1 MNKPRTLSIDL
12 ETYSSVDIGK
22 CGAYKYVE
30 SDDFEILLFAYSCDY
45 GPVTVIDMTRNDGV
59 PTEIVD
65 WLYDPE
71 VEKTA
76 FNANFERTC
85 LSKWFGRY
93 CEPEQWSCTMIL
105 SASCGLPLSLAGV
118 GAALELPEDKAKM
131 KEGKE
136 LIRYFC
142 QPCKSTK
149 ANGGR
154 TRNRPE
160 DAPEKW
166 ATFVEY
172 NRRDVETENT
182 IRQRLLK
189 WRPDFSEQKL
199 WCLDQRMNDKGVRI
213 EPKLAENAIRIGDQY
228 RDELIAHCKQLT
240 GLENPNSTAQIKQW
254 LEEQEG
260 IEVLSLNKKAIADV
274 YASLSEDQTKEVLKL
289 REEFSKSSNK
299 KYEAF
304 LRSCCED
311 NHVRGTFQFYGAST
325 GRWAGRLVQL
335 QNLPHDTLP
344 DLDDARALALL
355 GDEEDFECFYPKVQT
370 ALSALIRTMI
380 IPEENSR
387 LIVADFSAIEARVIA
402 WIANEEWR
410 IQAFANGE
418 DIYCAS
424 ASRAFKVPVVKHGIN
439 GELRAKGK
447 IIELA
452 CIAEDQLVLTDHG
465 LVPIQDVTTEM
476 RVWDGEDWVE
486 HEGVIYKGVKDVY
499 EYEGLTAT
507 ADHLVFVEG
516 QPEPIHFGVAAACGA
531 HLIQTGDGWN
541 TIWLGENNRAR
552 KEMEREL
559 ESLLRSYGMHWVW
572 IHRLDESECNNKWQ
586 ISWLSELLRS
596 TAQDP
601 ALARQ
606 ETDLGETE
614 MRESEGQGIQ
624 ELRSE
629 RHQVRIS
636 ECDNSGGLD
645 DRQSGFT
652 GSEYGDRQNRYE
664 RGLCSGES
672 PLGYPQDELYKSE
685 AMCVVKMGSAV
696 LAIFK
701 DSSDPETIRGLL
713 KGANYSTGSG
723 CCIRQE
729 KELARY
735 KGKARVY
742 DIRNA
747 GRHHRYT
754 VSGKLVHNCGYG
766 GGVGAMKNFGAD
778 RMGMKED
785 EMSDL
790 VAKWREASPH
800 IVALWKSLED
810 AAIRCIKR
818 GKPTIS
824 TVGHIRFDLED
835 GVMWMSLPSGRR
847 IAYWGAAMGQDRWG
861 RPSMTY
867 MSMNQTTRKWERT
880 ETFGGKLTE
889 NLIQA
894 TARDCLKEALFN
906 LDKAGYDVRATV
918 HDEVIITDPYDHGT
932 LEEAIQLMCKGAP
945 WMEGLPLNADGYYC
959 SSYRKD

>member
-1 MNKPRTLSIDL
+1 MSKPRTLSIDL

-45 GPVTVIDMTRNDGV
+45 GPVEVIDF
-59 PTEIVD
+59 TEGDFPSEELMD
-65 WLYDPE
+65 WLYDPD

-85 LSKWFGRY
+85 LSKYFNRY

-142 QPCKSTK
+142 QPCNPTK

-166 ATFVEY
+166 ATFIEY

-213 EPKLAENAIRIGDQY
+213 EPKLAENAIRIGNQY

-274 YASLSEDQTKEVLKL
+274 YASLNADQTKEVLKL

-304 LRSCCED
+304 LRSNCKD
-311 NHVRGTFQFYGAST
+311 DHVRGTFQFYGAST

-344 DLDDARALALL
+344 DLDDARDLALL

-370 ALSALIRTMI
+370 SLSALIRTMI

-452 CIAEDQLVLTDHG
+452 C
-465 LVPIQDVTTEM
+465 
-476 RVWDGEDWVE
+476 
-486 HEGVIYKGVKDVY
+486 
-499 EYEGLTAT
+499 
-507 ADHLVFVEG
+507 
-516 QPEPIHFGVAAACGA
+516 
-531 HLIQTGDGWN
+531 
-541 TIWLGENNRAR
+541 
-552 KEMEREL
+552 
-559 ESLLRSYGMHWVW
+559 
-572 IHRLDESECNNKWQ
+572 
-586 ISWLSELLRS
+586 
-596 TAQDP
+596 
-601 ALARQ
+601 
-606 ETDLGETE
+606 
-614 MRESEGQGIQ
+614 
-624 ELRSE
+624 
-629 RHQVRIS
+629 
-636 ECDNSGGLD
+636 
-645 DRQSGFT
+645 
-652 GSEYGDRQNRYE
+652 
-664 RGLCSGES
+664 
-672 PLGYPQDELYKSE
+672 
-685 AMCVVKMGSAV
+685 
-696 LAIFK
+696 
-701 DSSDPETIRGLL
+701 
-713 KGANYSTGSG
+713 
-723 CCIRQE
+723 
-729 KELARY
+729 
-735 KGKARVY
+735 
-742 DIRNA
+742 
-747 GRHHRYT
+747 
-754 VSGKLVHNCGYG
+754 GYG

-824 TVGHIRFDLED
+824 TVGHIRFDMED

>member
-12 ETYSSVDIGK
+12 ETFSSVDIGK
-22 CGAYKYVE
+22 CGVYKYAE
-30 SDDFEILLFAYSCDY
+30 SEDFEILLFAYSCDY
-45 GPVTVIDMTRNDGV
+45 GPVTVIDMTRNDGI

-65 WLYDPE
+65 WLYDPD

-85 LSKWFGRY
+85 LSKYFNRY

-105 SASCGLPLSLAGV
+105 SASCGLPLSLVGV

-131 KEGKE
+131 KEGKD

-142 QPCKSTK
+142 QPCRATK
-149 ANGGR
+149 INGGR
-154 TRNRPE
+154 TRNLPS

-213 EPKLAENAIRIGDQY
+213 EPRLAENAIKIGNQY
-228 RDELIAHCKQLT
+228 REELIAHCKQLT

-274 YASLSEDQTKEVLKL
+274 YASLNADQTKEVLKL

-304 LRSCCED
+304 LRSNCKD
-311 NHVRGTFQFYGAST
+311 DHVRGTFQFYGAST

-344 DLDDARALALL
+344 DLDDARDLALL

-370 ALSALIRTMI
+370 SLSALIRTMI

-476 RVWDGEDWVE
+476 RVWDGESFVSHD
-486 HEGVIYKGVKDVY
+486 GVVCQGEKFVIDYQ
-499 EYEGLTAT
+499 GLKAT
-507 ADHLVFVEG
+507 LDHPVFITGIDEAV
-516 QPEPIHFGVAAACGA
+516 PFGWAAIGGWA
-531 HLIQTGDGWN
+531 LRDGMYPTN
-541 TIWLGENNRAR
+541 YG
-552 KEMEREL
+552 L
-559 ESLLRSYGMHWVW
+559 E
-572 IHRLDESECNNKWQ
+572 
-586 ISWLSELLRS
+586 
-596 TAQDP
+596 
-601 ALARQ
+601 
-606 ETDLGETE
+606 
-614 MRESEGQGIQ
+614 
-624 ELRSE
+624 
-629 RHQVRIS
+629 
-636 ECDNSGGLD
+636 
-645 DRQSGFT
+645 
-652 GSEYGDRQNRYE
+652 
-664 RGLCSGES
+664 
-672 PLGYPQDELYKSE
+672 
-685 AMCVVKMGSAV
+685 
-696 LAIFK
+696 
-701 DSSDPETIRGLL
+701 
-713 KGANYSTGSG
+713 
-723 CCIRQE
+723 
-729 KELARY
+729 ARY
-735 KGKARVY
+735 CRYKVKVY
-742 DIRNA
+742 DILNA
-747 GRHHRYT
+747 GPNHRYT

-918 HDEVIITDPYDHGT
+918 HDEVIITDPFDHGT

>member
-1 MNKPRTLSIDL
+1 MTKPRTLSIDL
-12 ETYSSVDIGK
+12 ETFSSVDIGK
-22 CGAYKYVE
+22 CGVYKYAE
-30 SDDFEILLFAYSCDY
+30 AEDFEILLFAYSCDY
-45 GPVTVIDMTRNDGV
+45 GPVTVIDMTQGELI
-59 PTEIVD
+59 PAEIVD
-65 WLYDPE
+65 WLYDPD

-85 LSKWFGRY
+85 LASYFGIN
-93 CEPEQWSCTMIL
+93 CPPEQWSCTMIL

-142 QPCKSTK
+142 QPCRPTK

-154 TRNRPE
+154 TRNMPS
-160 DAPEKW
+160 DSPKKW
-166 ATFVEY
+166 AAFIEY

-189 WRPDFSEQKL
+189 WRPDYSEQRL
-199 WCLDQRMNDKGVRI
+199 WCLDQKMNDRGVRI
-213 EPKLAENAIRIGDQY
+213 EPKLAENAIKIGNQY
-228 RDELIAHCKQLT
+228 RDELLTKCKQLT
-240 GLENPNSTAQIKQW
+240 GLDNPNSTAQIKTW

-260 IEVLSLNKKAIADV
+260 VEVLSLNKKAIADV
-274 YASLSEDQTKEVLKL
+274 YASLSDDQTKEVLKL

-304 LRSCCED
+304 LRSCCKD
-311 NHVRGTFQFYGAST
+311 GHVRGTFQFYGAST

-335 QNLPHDTLP
+335 QNLPHDSLP
-344 DLDDARALALL
+344 DLDDARMWAML
-355 GDEEDFECFYPKVQT
+355 GDEEDFECMYPKVQS

-410 IQAFANGE
+410 IKAFSEGE

-424 ASRAFKVPVVKHGIN
+424 ASRAFHVPVVKHGIN

-452 CIAEDQLVLTDHG
+452 C
-465 LVPIQDVTTEM
+465 
-476 RVWDGEDWVE
+476 
-486 HEGVIYKGVKDVY
+486 
-499 EYEGLTAT
+499 
-507 ADHLVFVEG
+507 
-516 QPEPIHFGVAAACGA
+516 
-531 HLIQTGDGWN
+531 
-541 TIWLGENNRAR
+541 
-552 KEMEREL
+552 
-559 ESLLRSYGMHWVW
+559 
-572 IHRLDESECNNKWQ
+572 
-586 ISWLSELLRS
+586 
-596 TAQDP
+596 
-601 ALARQ
+601 
-606 ETDLGETE
+606 
-614 MRESEGQGIQ
+614 
-624 ELRSE
+624 
-629 RHQVRIS
+629 
-636 ECDNSGGLD
+636 
-645 DRQSGFT
+645 
-652 GSEYGDRQNRYE
+652 
-664 RGLCSGES
+664 
-672 PLGYPQDELYKSE
+672 
-685 AMCVVKMGSAV
+685 
-696 LAIFK
+696 
-701 DSSDPETIRGLL
+701 
-713 KGANYSTGSG
+713 
-723 CCIRQE
+723 
-729 KELARY
+729 
-735 KGKARVY
+735 
-742 DIRNA
+742 
-747 GRHHRYT
+747 
-754 VSGKLVHNCGYG
+754 GYG

-778 RMGMKED
+778 KMGMSEE

-790 VAKWREASPH
+790 VSKWREASPH
-800 IVALWKSLED
+800 ITALWKSLED
-810 AAIRCIKR
+810 AAIRCIKKGR
-818 GKPTIS
+818 PTIS
-824 TVGHIRFDLED
+824 TVGHIRFDMED
-835 GVMWMSLPSGRR
+835 GVMWMTLPSGRR